1 MKSSMRRRITPLL
14 HLGLLVTVACTADQP
29 PRDQAEGD
37 SQLQPTL
44 DAATSLGVRNA
55 RMPAPGLLTAGQL
68 TEEQFHGL
76 AAAGFQNFI
85 SLRLAEEDG
94 AGWEEGYAPGEGVS
108 FTRVPVPGGAGL
120 NRETAEELAR
130 LLDAAGDQG
139 TVLYCGS
146 SNRVGALMALKAF
159 WVDGAT
165 PEEALE
171 LGTASGM
178 TRLEPAVRQ
187 MLGLSEN

>member
-1 MKSSMRRRITPLL
+1 MRRRLIPLFS
-14 HLGLLVTVACTADQP
+14 LGLLVTVACTADQP
-29 PRDQAEGD
+29 PRDQAEAD
-37 SQLQPTL
+37 FQRQPTL

-55 RMPAPGLLTAGQL
+55 RMPAPGLVTAGQL

-94 AGWEEGYAPGEGVS
+94 AGWEERYAPGEGVS
-108 FTRVPVPGGAGL
+108 FTRVPVSGGAGL

-130 LLDAAGDQG
+130 LLDAAGDEG
-139 TVLYCGS
+139 TVLYCES

-165 PEEALE
+165 PAEALE
-171 LGTASGM
+171 LGKASGM
-178 TRLEPAVRQ
+178 TRLEPTVRQ
-187 MLGLSEN
+187 MLELSEN